1 MTMSTGT
8 TSVAGVELPVSRSAI
23 LAGTLLLNVELAA
36 VLAYFALADAT
47 LSSPLFT
54 LYGLVW
60 VNLALLVFARYRPP
74 SGDARTRRRA
84 LAVAAG
90 YAVVLAVLGGV
101 VGVAP
106 PRTTA
111 GVELALLPPGWG
123 PALVVNVGVAAAA
136 LMPAKVLGYA
146 ALAYLL
152 YGAVVDAA
160 GAGVAGVLGLLSCL
174 SCTLPVLAG
183 AAASLLG
190 GGGFV
195 VAAATGIGYGP
206 STLVFVITVA
216 LLWWRPGVDGL
227 AALGR
232 RR

>member
-1 MTMSTGT
+1 MSTGT
-8 TSVAGVELPVSRSAI
+8 TSVAGVELPVSRNAI
-23 LAGTLLLNVELAA
+23 LTAALLLDVESAA
-36 VLAYFALADAT
+36 VLAYFTLTNAA

-60 VNLALLVFARYRPP
+60 VNLALVVFWRYRPP

-111 GVELALLPPGWG
+111 GVSLALLPPGWG
-123 PALVVNVGVAAAA
+123 PALVVNVGVAAAV

-160 GAGVAGVLGLLSCL
+160 GAGLAGVLGLFSCL
-174 SCTLPVLAG
+174 SCSLPILAG
-183 AAASLLG
+183 AAAALVG

-195 VAAATGIGYGP
+195 AAAATGLGYGP
-206 STLVFVITVA
+206 STLVFVVTVA
-216 LLWWRPGVDGL
+216 LLWWRPGIDSLPTPAGD
-227 AALGR
+227 R
-232 RR
+232 R